1 MMSPFGAIAHA
12 VGPMNVSVPAFET
25 PALPS
30 DSSTLPSGLNLN
42 NWKPRPFV
50 AGLSWNGPLS
60 PAQKLPS
67 RS

>member
-1 MMSPFGAIAHA
+1 
-12 VGPMNVSVPAFET
+12 MNVVALSAFDT

-42 NWKPRPFV
+42 SWKPRPFV
-50 AGLSWNGPLS
+50 AGLSANGPLS